1 MKKIISISKKI
12 AKLLHKMSIYQ
23 GTFTDKNGTRNIKI
37 LNDFDYLCVTIDDY
51 H

>member
-12 AKLLHKMSIYQ
+12 VIQLHKMPIYQ
-23 GTFTDKNGTRNIKI
+23 GTFTDKNGTQNIEI
-37 LNDFDYLCVTIDDY
+37 FNDFDYLNVTIDGY